1 MSEVLK
7 RQKLKQLISDSSM
20 KAQIKDYFEL
30 LFMESH
36 FSHLQNTFRRT
47 ADVK

>member
-36 FSHLQNTFRRT
+36 LQNTFRRT